1 MDDAVKNKK
10 MKTMIDFNKNECNSI
25 KPIAVKGKTIIG
37 VTSKFI
43 EGKLLM
49 FSKFSLKFFV
59 YDLIDVFCFPTKEVR
74 MTYDQYSIEK
84 CHLYLNMT
92 DTDSCSIFFNL
103 ICKKE
108 CNFKE
113 SESRKIIFEILK
125 QSKIAKRLNLSDE
138 FWQQYKMWEETH
150 RKQLGLYEIKNFD
163 NTNICTIAVN
173 PKGYFQKLKKR

>member
-103 ICKKE
+103 ICKK
-108 CNFKE
+108 
-113 SESRKIIFEILK
+113 SVTSRK
-125 QSKIAKRLNLSDE
+125 A
-138 FWQQYKMWEETH
+138 
-150 RKQLGLYEIKNFD
+150 
-163 NTNICTIAVN
+163 N
-173 PKGYFQKLKKR
+173 PEK